1 MSNEHLRLFNGMDT
15 ILELRV
21 GAVPKLGVESRCLNH
36 PVLHRGVLKLAR
48 KLLINKV
55 SRRSLC

>member
-36 PVLHRGVLKLAR
+36 PVLHRGGSQTGTQVTDK
-48 KLLINKV
+48 
-55 SRRSLC
+55 